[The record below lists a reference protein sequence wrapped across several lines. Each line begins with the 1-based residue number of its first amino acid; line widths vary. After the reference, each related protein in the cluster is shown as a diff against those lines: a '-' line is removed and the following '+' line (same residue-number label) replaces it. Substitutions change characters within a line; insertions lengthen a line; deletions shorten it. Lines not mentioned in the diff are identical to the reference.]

1 MNRLATLALTSLAGA
16 GLALLA
22 ACNGGSE
29 ADTGADV
36 WTGDGSGS
44 SDGSAEGSAE
54 GSAAFLPLQPCE
66 LVRPELATPKL
77 TIDGRYFRDALGRQV
92 VLRGVNTGGRS
103 KTAPFFPFPFA
114 ESGHPGQEG
123 APAFDAAAEAYV
135 ARVEAWGMNT
145 VRLPIIWEAVE
156 PARGSYDTAYLTRV
170 RALIE
175 VFGRH
180 GIRVVVDM
188 HQDLFARAYC
198 GDGAPDWAL
207 AAPVPPRPEN
217 EACEGWF
224 MGYISDETGLVF
236 PAFDRFWQNG
246 DGTRD
251 AFREM
256 WTEVARQLWPAGN
269 VVGFEIFNEPH
280 PGSDNEEHWGRDV
293 LTPFYTE
300 VAAAIREVAPGAPI
314 FFDTSGT
321 DATDQTFF
329 IERPDGGGMVWA
341 PHYYDPR
348 VFLGIP
354 ITESFSAMRPV
365 TFLEEQGERWQVPVF
380 LGEFGA
386 KFANR
391 NTPLYLRKTYDAL
404 DAFGLHSTAW
414 EYSTD
419 SFDWNLEGFSLVGP
433 DGSERPTTEELVR
446 AYPAAIA
453 GEEVVFSFDKS
464 SRTASLAWRAAAGGI
479 SEVAVPSRLYPSGVA
494 VTAQSEAVCG
504 MYDERRGLLLLRT
517 ESASHQQVRLAP
529 AP

>member
-1 MNRLATLALTSLAGA
+1 MSRPLSLPALAVALTLIAGC
-16 GLALLA
+16 A
-22 ACNGGSE
+22 ADPADSSDKESIDAGGSGASDS
-29 ADTGADV
+29 AD
-36 WTGDGSGS
+36 
-44 SDGSAEGSAE
+44 GSAE
-54 GSAAFLPLQPCE
+54 GSAAFAPLEPCV
-66 LVRPELATPKL
+66 LTAPLLDTAKL
-77 TIDGRYFRDALGRQV
+77 SIDGRQFRDALGRQV
-92 VLRGVNTGGRS
+92 LLRGVNAGGRS

-114 ESGHPGQEG
+114 ESGHPGQES
-123 APAFDAAAEAYV
+123 APAFAEAVETYT
-135 ARVEAWGMNT
+135 ARVESWGLNT

-156 PARGSYDTAYLTRV
+156 PSRGSYDAVYLGRV
-170 RALIE
+170 RAFIE
-175 VFGRH
+175 AFGRRN
-180 GIRVVVDM
+180 IRVVVDM

-207 AAPVPPRPEN
+207 ATPVPPRPEN

-224 MGYISDETGLVF
+224 MGYISDDSGQVF

-251 AFREM
+251 AFRTM
-256 WTEVARQLWPAGN
+256 WTEVARQLWPVGN

-280 PGSDNEEHWGRDV
+280 PGTDNEEHWGRDV

-300 VAAAIREVAPGAPI
+300 VAAAIREVAPGAPV

-329 IERPDGGGMVWA
+329 VERPDGGNMVWA

-365 TFLEEQGERWQVPVF
+365 TFLEGQGERWQVPVF

-386 KFANR
+386 KFANP

-404 DAFGLHSTAW
+404 DLFGMHSTAW

-419 SFDWNLEGFSLVGP
+419 SFDWNLEGFSLVAP
-433 DGSERPTTEELVR
+433 DGSERPAADELVR
-446 AYPAAIA
+446 VYPAAIA
-453 GEEVVFSFDKS
+453 GSSDTFSFSKTA
-464 SRTASLAWRAAAGGI
+464 RTAAFAWTAAAGGI
-479 SEVAVPSRLYPSGVA
+479 TEVAVPSRLYANGIA
-494 VTAQSEAVCG
+494 VTARSGGVCG
-504 MYDERRGLLLLRT
+504 MVDASRGLLLLRS
-517 ESASHQQVRLAP
+517 EAGGAHEVRIAP
-529 AP
+529 SSQ

>member
-1 MNRLATLALTSLAGA
+1 MNPTARLAALSLACSALT
-16 GLALLA
+16 LLA
-22 ACNGGSE
+22 ACSDGGGANAE
-29 ADTGADV
+29 ADVAV
-36 WTGDGSGS
+36 ADGSGS
-44 SDGSAEGSAE
+44 GEGSAE
-54 GSAAFLPLQPCE
+54 GSAVFAALLPCDLP
-66 LVRPELATPKL
+66 RPALTTAKL
-77 TIDGRYFRDALGRQV
+77 TIDGRFFRDALGRQV

-123 APAFDAAAEAYV
+123 APAFDVAAETYV
-135 ARVEAWGMNT
+135 ARVEAWGLNS
-145 VRLPIIWEAVE
+145 VRLPILWEAVE
-156 PARGSYDTAYLTRV
+156 PSRGNYDTAYLTRV
-170 RALIE
+170 RALIDA
-175 VFGRH
+175 FGRR

-207 AAPVPPRPEN
+207 ATPVPPRPDN
-217 EACEGWF
+217 VACEGWF
-224 MGYISDETGLVF
+224 MRYISDEKDEVF

-251 AFREM
+251 AFRDM
-256 WTEVARQLWPAGN
+256 WREVARQLWPAGN

-280 PGSDNEEHWGRDV
+280 PGTDNEQRWGRDV

-300 VAAAIREVAPGAPI
+300 VAAAIRETAPAAPI

-354 ITESFSAMRPV
+354 VTENFSAVRPV
-365 TFLEEQGERWQVPVF
+365 TFLDEQGDRWQVPVF

-386 KFANR
+386 KSANP
-391 NTPLYLRKTYDAL
+391 NTALYLRKTYDAL
-404 DAFGLHSTAW
+404 DRFGIHSTAW

-419 SFDWNLEGFSLVGP
+419 SFDWNLEGFSLTNP
-433 DGSERPTTEELVR
+433 DGSETPAADELVR
-446 AYPAAIA
+446 AYPAAVA
-453 GEEVVFSFDKS
+453 GEEVVFSFDKAL
-464 SRTASLAWRAAAGGI
+464 RTASLAWRAAAGGVTEI
-479 SEVAVPSRLYPSGVA
+479 ALPSRLYPNGASVTVA
-494 VTAQSEAVCG
+494 ASERELCG
-504 MYDERRGLLLLRT
+504 RLDSATGLLLLRSEADGGQSIRVT
-517 ESASHQQVRLAP
+517 P
-529 AP
+529 NP

>member
-1 MNRLATLALTSLAGA
+1 VFAALLPCDLPRPALTTA
-16 GLALLA
+16 
-22 ACNGGSE
+22 
-29 ADTGADV
+29 
-36 WTGDGSGS
+36 
-44 SDGSAEGSAE
+44 
-54 GSAAFLPLQPCE
+54 
-66 LVRPELATPKL
+66 KL
-77 TIDGRYFRDALGRQV
+77 TIDGRFFRDALGRQV

-123 APAFDAAAEAYV
+123 APAFDVAAETYV
-135 ARVEAWGMNT
+135 ARVEAWGLNS
-145 VRLPIIWEAVE
+145 VRLPILWEAVE
-156 PARGSYDTAYLTRV
+156 PSRGNYDTAYLTRV
-170 RALIE
+170 RALIDA
-175 VFGRH
+175 FGRR

-207 AAPVPPRPEN
+207 ATPVPPRPDN
-217 EACEGWF
+217 VACEGWF
-224 MGYISDETGLVF
+224 MRYISDEKDEVF

-251 AFREM
+251 AFRDM
-256 WTEVARQLWPAGN
+256 WREVARQLWPAGN

-280 PGSDNEEHWGRDV
+280 PGTDNEQRWGRDV

-300 VAAAIREVAPGAPI
+300 VAAAIRETAPAAPI

-354 ITESFSAMRPV
+354 VTENFSAVRPV
-365 TFLEEQGERWQVPVF
+365 TFLDEQGDRWQVPVF

-386 KFANR
+386 KSANP
-391 NTPLYLRKTYDAL
+391 NTALYLRKTYDAL
-404 DAFGLHSTAW
+404 DRFGIHSTAW

-419 SFDWNLEGFSLVGP
+419 SFDWNLEGFSLTNP
-433 DGSERPTTEELVR
+433 DGSETPAADELVR
-446 AYPAAIA
+446 AYPAAVA
-453 GEEVVFSFDKS
+453 GEEVVFSFDKAL
-464 SRTASLAWRAAAGGI
+464 RTASLAWRAAAGGVTEI
-479 SEVAVPSRLYPSGVA
+479 ALPSRLYPNGASVTVA
-494 VTAQSEAVCG
+494 ASERELCG
-504 MYDERRGLLLLRT
+504 RLDSATGLLLLRSEADGGQSIRVT
-517 ESASHQQVRLAP
+517 P
-529 AP
+529 NP

>member
-1 MNRLATLALTSLAGA
+1 MNRLATLALTSLAGV

-36 WTGDGSGS
+36 ATGDGSGS

-54 GSAAFLPLQPCE
+54 GSASFLPLQPCE

-77 TIDGRYFRDALGRQV
+77 TIDGRHFRDALGRQV

-170 RALIE
+170 RALIDA
-175 VFGRH
+175 FGRR

-419 SFDWNLEGFSLVGP
+419 SFDWNLEGFSLVAP

-517 ESASHQQVRLAP
+517 ETASHQQVRLAP

>member
-1 MNRLATLALTSLAGA
+1 MSRTLSHATLPLL
-16 GLALLA
+16 LALLS
-22 ACNGGSE
+22 ACSSDS
-29 ADTGADV
+29 ADTSDAESLD
-36 WTGDGSGS
+36 TSGSGAT
-44 SDGSAEGSAE
+44 DIADGSAE

-66 LVRPELATPKL
+66 LTAPRLDTPKL
-77 TIDGRYFRDALGRQV
+77 TIDGRLFRDARGRQV
-92 VLRGVNTGGRS
+92 LLRGVNTGGRS

-114 ESGHPGQEG
+114 ESGHPGQEA
-123 APAFDAAAEAYV
+123 APAFAQAAETYV

-156 PARGSYDTAYLTRV
+156 PARGSYDSAYLARV
-170 RALIE
+170 RELIE
-175 VFGRH
+175 AFGRRN
-180 GIRVVVDM
+180 IRVVVDM

-207 AAPVPPRPEN
+207 ASPVPPRPEN

-256 WTEVARQLWPAGN
+256 WTEVARQLWPVGN

-280 PGSDNEEHWGRDV
+280 PGTDNEERWGRDV

-300 VAAAIREVAPGAPI
+300 IAAAIREVAPGAPV

-329 IERPDGGGMVWA
+329 VERPDGGNMVWA

-365 TFLEEQGERWQVPVF
+365 TFLEGQGERWQVPVF

-386 KFANR
+386 KYANP

-404 DAFGLHSTAW
+404 DAFSMHSTAW

-419 SFDWNLEGFSLVGP
+419 SFDWNLEGFSLVAP
-433 DGSERPTTEELVR
+433 DGTERPAAEELVR
-446 AYPAAIA
+446 VYPAAIA

-479 SEVAVPSRLYPSGVA
+479 SEVAVPSRLYTSGVA

-504 MYDERRGLLLLRT
+504 RYDEGRGLLLLRSET
-517 ESASHQQVRLAP
+517 AGPQQLRIVP

>member
-1 MNRLATLALTSLAGA
+1 MNPTARLAALSLACSALT
-16 GLALLA
+16 LLA
-22 ACNGGSE
+22 ACGDGGGANAE
-29 ADTGADV
+29 ADVAV
-36 WTGDGSGS
+36 ADGSGS
-44 SDGSAEGSAE
+44 GEGSADGSAEGSAQF
-54 GSAAFLPLQPCE
+54 APLMPCE
-66 LVRPELATPKL
+66 LIRPELATPKL

-92 VLRGVNTGGRS
+92 VLRGVNAGGRS

-114 ESGHPGQEG
+114 ESGHPGQET
-123 APAFDAAAEAYV
+123 APAFGLAAEAYV

-170 RALIE
+170 RALIDA
-175 VFGRH
+175 FGRR

-224 MGYISDETGLVF
+224 MGYISDEKDEVF

-251 AFREM
+251 AFRDM
-256 WTEVARQLWPAGN
+256 WREVARQLWPVGN

-280 PGSDNEEHWGRDV
+280 PGTDNEQHWGRDV

-300 VAAAIREVAPGAPI
+300 VAAAIREVAPAAPI

-348 VFLGIP
+348 VFLGLP
-354 ITESFSAMRPV
+354 ITESFSALRPV
-365 TFLEEQGERWQVPVF
+365 AFLDEQGDRWQVPVF

-386 KFANR
+386 KSTNPTTA
-391 NTPLYLRKTYDAL
+391 LYLRKTYDAI
-404 DAFGLHSTAW
+404 DRFGLHSTAW

-419 SFDWNLEGFSLVGP
+419 SFYWNLEGFSLANP
-433 DGSERPTTEELVR
+433 DGSETPSADELVR
-446 AYPAAIA
+446 AYPAAVA
-453 GEEVVFSFDKS
+453 GQEVVFSFDKS
-464 SRTASLAWRAAAGGI
+464 SRTASLAWTAAAGGI

-504 MYDERRGLLLLRT
+504 LYDERRGLLLLRT
-517 ESASHQQVRLAP
+517 ETASHQQVRLAP

>member
-1 MNRLATLALTSLAGA
+1 MNRLATLALLSLGGA

-36 WTGDGSGS
+36 ATGDGSGS

-77 TIDGRYFRDALGRQV
+77 TIDGRFFRDALGRQV

-123 APAFDAAAEAYV
+123 APAFDVAAETYV
-135 ARVEAWGMNT
+135 GRVEAWGLNT

-156 PARGSYDTAYLTRV
+156 PSRGSYDTAYLTRV
-170 RALIE
+170 RALIDA
-175 VFGRH
+175 FGRR

-207 AAPVPPRPEN
+207 ATPVPPRPDN

-224 MGYISDETGLVF
+224 MRYISDEKDEVF

-246 DGTRD
+246 DGIRD
-251 AFREM
+251 AFRDM
-256 WTEVARQLWPAGN
+256 WREVARQLWPAGN

-280 PGSDNEEHWGRDV
+280 HGSDNEQRWGRDV

-300 VAAAIREVAPGAPI
+300 VAAAIREVAPAAPI

-348 VFLGIP
+348 VFLGLP
-354 ITESFSAMRPV
+354 ITESFSAMRAA
-365 TFLEEQGERWQVPVF
+365 TFLDEQGDRWQVPVF

-386 KFANR
+386 KSTNPTTA
-391 NTPLYLRKTYDAL
+391 LYLRKTYDAI
-404 DAFGLHSTAW
+404 DRFGLHSTAW

-419 SFDWNLEGFSLVGP
+419 SFYWNLEGFSLANP
-433 DGSERPTTEELVR
+433 DGSETPSADELVR
-446 AYPAAIA
+446 AYPAAVA

-464 SRTASLAWRAAAGGI
+464 SRTASLAWTAAAGGI

-504 MYDERRGLLLLRT
+504 LYDERRGLLLLRT
-517 ESASHQQVRLAP
+517 ETASHQQVRLAP

>member
-1 MNRLATLALTSLAGA
+1 MMSRTLSHATLPLL
-16 GLALLA
+16 LALLS
-22 ACNGGSE
+22 ACGSDS
-29 ADTGADV
+29 ADTSDAESLDTSGSGATDV
-36 WTGDGSGS
+36 ADGSS
-44 SDGSAEGSAE
+44 E
-54 GSAAFLPLQPCE
+54 GSAAFVPLQPCE
-66 LVRPELATPKL
+66 LTAPSLDTPKL
-77 TIDGRYFRDALGRQV
+77 TIDGRFFRDALGRQV
-92 VLRGVNTGGRS
+92 LLRGVNTGGRS

-114 ESGHPGQEG
+114 ESGHPGQEA
-123 APAFDAAAEAYV
+123 APAFAQAAETYV

-156 PARGSYDTAYLTRV
+156 PARGSYDSAYLARV
-170 RALIE
+170 RELIE
-175 VFGRH
+175 AFGRRN
-180 GIRVVVDM
+180 IRVVVDM

-207 AAPVPPRPEN
+207 ASPVPPRPEN

-256 WTEVARQLWPAGN
+256 WTEVARQLWPVAN

-280 PGSDNEEHWGRDV
+280 PGTDNEERWGRDV

-300 VAAAIREVAPGAPI
+300 IAAAIREVAPGAPV

-329 IERPDGGGMVWA
+329 VERPDGGNMVWA

-365 TFLEEQGERWQVPVF
+365 TFLEGQGERWQVPVF

-386 KFANR
+386 KYANP

-404 DAFGLHSTAW
+404 DAFSMHSTAW

-419 SFDWNLEGFSLVGP
+419 SFDWNLEGFSLVAP
-433 DGSERPTTEELVR
+433 DGTERPAAEELVR
-446 AYPAAIA
+446 VYPAAIA
-453 GEEVVFSFDKS
+453 GNGETFTFSKS
-464 SRTASLAWRAAAGGI
+464 ARAASFAWNATAGGI
-479 SEVAVPSRLYPSGVA
+479 TEVAIPSRLYPGGIS
-494 VTAQSEAVCG
+494 VTAELETVCG
-504 MYDERRGLLLLRT
+504 RYDEGRGLLLLRSET
-517 ESASHQQVRLAP
+517 AGPHQLRIVP

>member
-1 MNRLATLALTSLAGA
+1 MNTTVRLTALCLACSA
-16 GLALLA
+16 LALLA
-22 ACNGGSE
+22 ACSDEGD
-29 ADTGADV
+29 AKATADV
-36 WTGDGSGS
+36 AVADGSGS
-44 SDGSAEGSAE
+44 GEGSAE
-54 GSAAFLPLQPCE
+54 GSAVFAPLPPCD
-66 LVRPELATPKL
+66 LPRPSLTTDKL
-77 TIDGRYFRDALGRQV
+77 TIDGRFFRDALGRKV
-92 VLRGVNTGGRS
+92 LLRGVNTGGRS

-114 ESGHPGQEG
+114 ESGHPGQEE
-123 APAFDAAAEAYV
+123 APAFAQAAETYV

-156 PARGSYDTAYLTRV
+156 PARGSYDTAYLARV
-170 RALIE
+170 RELIE
-175 VFGRH
+175 VFGRRN
-180 GIRVVVDM
+180 IRVVVDM

-207 AAPVPPRPEN
+207 ASPVPPRPEN
-217 EACEGWF
+217 EDCEGWF

-246 DGTRD
+246 DGIRD

-256 WTEVARQLWPAGN
+256 WTEVARQLWPVRN

-280 PGSDNEEHWGRDV
+280 PGTDNEERWGRDV

-300 VAAAIREVAPGAPI
+300 IAAAIREAAPGAPV

-329 IERPDGGGMVWA
+329 IERPDGGNMVWA

-386 KFANR
+386 KYANP

-404 DAFGLHSTAW
+404 DAFSMHSTAW

-419 SFDWNLEGFSLVGP
+419 SFDWNLEGFSLVEP
-433 DGSERPTTEELVR
+433 DGTERPAADELVR
-446 AYPAAIA
+446 VYPAAIA
-453 GEEVVFSFDKS
+453 GSGETFTFSKR
-464 SRTASLAWRAAAGGI
+464 SRIGSLAWNATAGGI
-479 SEVAVPSRLYPSGVA
+479 TEVAIPSRLYPNGASVTVA
-494 VTAQSEAVCG
+494 ASERELCG
-504 MYDERRGLLLLRT
+504 RYDSETGLLLLR
-517 ESASHQQVRLAP
+517 SATDGGQSIRVTP
-529 AP
+529 NP